1 MLGLSS
7 RATGSVEARPRADG
21 WISLG
26 QEAELRGEGPFAV
39 TADGLDLVIVK
50 TESGLRA
57 YQGRCPHQ
65 GALLGE
71 GEMDG
76 NALVCRNHRWRFDG
90 ASGARQGGPGCLVSC
105 PVEVRG
111 TDLWVDVSPLR
122 RAQTIGSVARRC
134 LEDLPGPKGLPLIGN
149 VLQMDITR
157 FHLVQEQWAAEYG
170 PLYLYRLGPNR
181 ILGVADPQLNEA
193 ILRARPESYRRASN
207 VEPVFREMGVDGVF
221 SAEGN
226 AWRAQRRLAMEALSH
241 RNLRG
246 FYPTLQ
252 AVTRRLRARWER
264 KADAGATLDL
274 ADELKRFTV
283 DVTTTLTFGYDVNT
297 LEQGDDVI
305 QRKLELVFPAF
316 ARRLFAILP
325 TWRWIR
331 RPSDRKLDRA
341 LAELRQ
347 WLGVRLAEARARL
360 ANDPSRAEH
369 PENFLE
375 SMIAARDA
383 EGRPFPDDVIFG
395 NAMTM
400 MLAGEDTTAYTL
412 AWAVHHL
419 CDAPNAAL
427 CLRAE
432 SDGLRTGE
440 AAPNDIETANRLAY
454 AGAVANEAMRLRP
467 VAPTILLEA
476 NHDVVIGDV
485 AVPKGTWIALHTRP
499 PALNAHHFGDPLEFR
514 PERWLDATATGGA
527 HDPSANIPFGSGPR
541 ICPGRTLALLEMKLV
556 LAMLFGDFDVERVG
570 DATAVKEIF
579 AFTMAPVGM
588 RVRLRRRVA
597 GRGSDGGSPPL

>member
-1 MLGLSS
+1 MVLAESWTRL
-7 RATGSVEARPRADG
+7 AHLADLQG
-21 WISLG
+21 D
-26 QEAELRGEGPFAV
+26 GPFALS
-39 TADGLDLVIVK
+39 ASGLDLVVVK
-50 TESGLRA
+50 TAAGFRA
-57 YQGRCPHQ
+57 YQGHCPHQ

-76 NALVCRNHRWRFDG
+76 DTLVCRNHRWRFDT
-90 ASGARQGGPGCLVSC
+90 ATGARRDGPECLVSC
-105 PVEVRG
+105 PVEMRG
-111 TDLWVDVSPLR
+111 TELWAEVSALR
-122 RAQTIGSVARRC
+122 HVEASRAIARRR
-134 LEDLPGPKGLPLIGN
+134 LEDLPGPKGLPIIGN
-149 VLQMDITR
+149 MLEMDVRR
-157 FHLVQEQWAAEYG
+157 FHLVQERWAAEFG
-170 PLYLYRLGPNR
+170 PLYRYRLGPNR
-181 ILGVADPQLNEA
+181 ILGVADPELNEA
-193 ILRARPESYRRASN
+193 ILRARPETYRRASN

-221 SAEGN
+221 SAEGA
-226 AWRAQRRLAMEALSH
+226 AWRPQRRLAMEALSH
-241 RNLRG
+241 RNLKG
-246 FYPTLQ
+246 FYPALQ
-252 AVTRRLRARWER
+252 TVTRRLRTRWQR

-325 TWRWIR
+325 TWRWLR
-331 RPSDRKLDRA
+331 MPSDRKLDRA
-341 LAELRQ
+341 LAELRA

-360 ANDPSRAEH
+360 ERDPARAEH
-369 PENFLE
+369 PANFLE

-383 EGRPFPDDVIFG
+383 DGRPFLDDVIFG

-400 MLAGEDTTAYTL
+400 LLAGEDTTAYSL

-419 CDAPNAAL
+419 CDAPDAAAR
-427 CLRAE
+427 LRAE
-432 SDGLRTGE
+432 ADALRMDD
-440 AAPNDIETANRLAY
+440 AAPGDIETANRLAY

-476 NHDVVIGDV
+476 NRDVVIGDV

-499 PALNAHHFGDPLEFR
+499 PALDAHNFGDPLAFR
-514 PERWLDATATGGA
+514 PDRWLDAAATGGA
-527 HDPSANIPFGSGPR
+527 HEVAANIPFGSGPR

-556 LAMLFGDFDVERVG
+556 LAMLFGDFDVERAG
-570 DATAVKEIF
+570 DAADVTEIF

-588 RVRLRRRVA
+588 RVRLRRRA
-597 GRGSDGGSPPL
+597 

>member
-1 MLGLSS
+1 VLRSPL
-7 RATGSVEARPRADG
+7 AVAHE
-21 WISLG
+21 SLG
-26 QEAELRGEGPFAV
+26 TAVGGAVWTHLGQVTDLRGDGPFVLSAGGV
-39 TADGLDLVIVK
+39 DLVVVR
-50 TESGLRA
+50 TEAGIRA
-57 YQGRCPHQ
+57 YQGHCPHQ

-76 NALVCRNHRWRFDG
+76 DTLVCRNHRWRFNSATG
-90 ASGARQGGPGCLVSC
+90 QREGGPGCLVAC
-105 PVEVRG
+105 PVETRG
-111 TDLWVDVSPLR
+111 TELWADISPLR
-122 RAQTIGSVARRC
+122 RVDASNEIARRT

-149 VLQMDITR
+149 VLQMDIRR
-157 FHLVQEQWAAEYG
+157 FHLVQEQWAREYG

-181 ILGVADPQLNEA
+181 ILGVAEPALNEA
-193 ILRARPESYRRASN
+193 VLRARPETYRRASN

-226 AWRAQRRLAMEALSH
+226 AWRPQRRLAMEALSH

-246 FYPTLQ
+246 FYPALQ
-252 AVTRRLRARWER
+252 TAARRLRKRWEM
-264 KADAGATLDL
+264 KARAAATIDL
-274 ADELKRFTV
+274 PDELKRFTV

-331 RPSDRKLDRA
+331 LPQDRKLDRA

-347 WLGVRLAEARARL
+347 WLGVRLDEARARL
-360 ANDPSRAEH
+360 ACDPARADH

-383 EGRPFPDDVIFG
+383 DGRPFPDDVIFG

-400 MLAGEDTTAYTL
+400 LLAGEDTTAYTL

-419 CDAPNAAL
+419 CEAPNAVARL
-427 CLRAE
+427 RSEADALRAG
-432 SDGLRTGE
+432 DAT
-440 AAPNDIETANRLAY
+440 PPDIEAANRLVY
-454 AGAVANEAMRLRP
+454 AGAVANETMRLRP

-476 NHDVVIGDV
+476 NTDVVIGDV

-499 PALNAHHFGDPLEFR
+499 PALDERNFGDPLAFR
-514 PERWLDATATGGA
+514 PERWLDAAATGGA
-527 HDPSANIPFGSGPR
+527 HEPAANIPFGSGPR

-570 DATAVKEIF
+570 DAADVKEIF

-588 RVRLRRRVA
+588 KVRLRRRA
-597 GRGSDGGSPPL
+597 

>member
-1 MLGLSS
+1 MGAS
-7 RATGSVEARPRADG
+7 
-21 WISLG
+21 WNCLG
-26 QEAELRGEGPFAV
+26 QVADLNGDGPFAV
-39 TADGLDLVIVK
+39 SAGGRDLVVVK
-50 TESGLRA
+50 TPTGFKA

-76 NALVCRNHRWRFDG
+76 DALVCRNHRWRFD
-90 ASGARQGGPGCLVSC
+90 AATGARKDGPGCLVSC
-105 PVEVRG
+105 PIETRG
-111 TDLWVDVSPLR
+111 TELWVDVGPLTR
-122 RAQTIGSVARRC
+122 REVVGTTPRRR
-134 LEDLPGPKGLPLIGN
+134 LEDLPGPKGFPLLGN
-149 VLQMDITR
+149 FLQMDIKR

-181 ILGVADPQLNEA
+181 ILGVADPELNES
-193 ILRARPESYRRASN
+193 ILRERPETYRRASN

-221 SAEGN
+221 SAEGP
-226 AWRAQRRLAMEALSH
+226 AWRSQRRLAMEALSH

-246 FYPTLQ
+246 FYPALKTV
-252 AVTRRLRARWER
+252 ARRLRTRWEK
-264 KADAGATLDL
+264 KADARTTLDL
-274 ADELKRFTV
+274 ADELKRFTI

-331 RPSDRKLDRA
+331 MRYDRKLDRA

-347 WLGVRLAEARARL
+347 WLGVRLDEARARL
-360 ANDPSRAEH
+360 GSDPTRAER
-369 PENFLE
+369 PENFIE

-383 EGRPFPDDVIFG
+383 DGRPFPDDIIFG

-400 MLAGEDTTAYTL
+400 LLAGEDTTAYTL

-419 CDAPNAAL
+419 CDAPDAATR
-427 CLRAE
+427 LRAE
-432 SDGLRTGE
+432 WDALRATD
-440 AAPNDIETANRLAY
+440 AAPNDIETANHLAY

-467 VAPTILLEA
+467 VAPTFLLEA
-476 NHDVVIGDV
+476 NHDVVIADV
-485 AVPKGTWIALHTRP
+485 AVPKGSWIALHTRP
-499 PALNAHHFGDPLEFR
+499 PALDAQHFGDPLAFR
-514 PERWLDATATGGA
+514 PERWLDPSATGGV

-541 ICPGRTLALLEMKLV
+541 ICPGRTLAVLEMKVV
-556 LAMLFGDFDVERVG
+556 LAMLFGHCDVERVG
-570 DATAVKEIF
+570 DAADVKELF

-588 RVRLRRRVA
+588 KVRLHRRTRSLA
-597 GRGSDGGSPPL
+597 SSFAASPY

>member
-7 RATGSVEARPRADG
+7 RATASADG
-21 WISLG
+21 EVRGTGWVCLG
-26 QEAELRGEGPFAV
+26 REAELRGNGPFAV
-39 TADGLDLVIVK
+39 SADGLDLVIVR

-76 NALVCRNHRWRFDG
+76 TALVCRNHRWRFDA
-90 ASGARQGGPGCLVSC
+90 ASGAREGGPGCLVSC
-105 PVEVRG
+105 SIETRG
-111 TDLWVDVSPLR
+111 ADLWVDVAPLR
-122 RAQTIGSVARRC
+122 RPQGAVSIARRR

-149 VLQMDITR
+149 MLQMDVQR

-181 ILGVADPQLNEA
+181 ILGVADAALNEA

-221 SAEGN
+221 SAEGS
-226 AWRAQRRLAMEALSH
+226 AWRPQRRLAMEALSH

-252 AVTRRLRARWER
+252 AVTRRLRSRWER

-297 LEQGDDVI
+297 LEQGEDVI

-331 RPSDRKLDRA
+331 MPVDRRLDRA

-347 WLGVRLAEARARL
+347 WLGARLEEARTRLAS
-360 ANDPSRAEH
+360 DPSRAGR

-383 EGRPFPDDVIFG
+383 DGRPFTDDVIFG

-419 CDAPNAAL
+419 CDTPDAAAR
-427 CLRAE
+427 LRAE
-432 SDGLRTGE
+432 SDALRTAD
-440 AAPNDIETANRLAY
+440 AAPDDIETANRLVY

-467 VAPTILLEA
+467 VAPTLLVEA

-499 PALNAHHFGDPLEFR
+499 PALDARHFGDPLAFR

-527 HDPSANIPFGSGPR
+527 HEPSVNIPFGSGPR

-570 DATAVKEIF
+570 DAAEVKESF
-579 AFTMAPVGM
+579 AFTMAPIGM
-588 RVRLRRRVA
+588 RVRLRRRA
-597 GRGSDGGSPPL
+597 STP

>member
-1 MLGLSS
+1 MS
-7 RATGSVEARPRADG
+7 GSWNCLVTIAD
-21 WISLG
+21 
-26 QEAELRGEGPFAV
+26 LRGDGPFAV
-39 TADGLDLVIVK
+39 SVGGLDLVVVK
-50 TESGLRA
+50 TPTGFKA
-57 YQGRCPHQ
+57 YSGRCPHQ

-71 GEMDG
+71 GEMVGD
-76 NALVCRNHRWRFDG
+76 ALVCRNHRWRFD
-90 ASGARQGGPGCLVSC
+90 AETGARMDGPGCLVSC
-105 PVEVRG
+105 PTETRNAE
-111 TDLWVDVSPLR
+111 LWVDLSPLMR
-122 RAQTIGSVARRC
+122 REAAGTTARRR
-134 LEDLPGPKGLPLIGN
+134 LVDLPGPKGWPLVGN
-149 VLQMDITR
+149 APQMDVKR
-157 FHLVQEQWAAEYG
+157 FHLVQEEWAATYG
-170 PLYLYRLGPNR
+170 PLYVYRLGRNR
-181 ILGVADPQLNEA
+181 ILGIADPRLNET
-193 ILRARPESYRRASN
+193 ILRARPETYRRASN

-221 SAEGN
+221 SAEGP
-226 AWRAQRRLAMEALSH
+226 AWRSQRRLAMGALSH

-246 FYPTLQ
+246 FYPALQ
-252 AVTRRLRARWER
+252 TVTRRLRTRWEK

-331 RPSDRKLDRA
+331 TPYDRRLDRA
-341 LAELRQ
+341 LTELRR
-347 WLGVRLAEARARL
+347 WLGVRLDEARGRL
-360 ANDPSRAEH
+360 ASDPTRAER

-383 EGRPFPDDVIFG
+383 DGRPFPDDIIFG

-400 MLAGEDTTAYTL
+400 LLAGEDTTAYTL

-419 CDAPNAAL
+419 CDAPDAATRL
-427 CLRAE
+427 RTEADALRAT
-432 SDGLRTGE
+432 D
-440 AAPNDIETANRLAY
+440 AAPNDIETADCLAY
-454 AGAVANEAMRLRP
+454 AGAVAYEAMRLRP
-467 VAPTILLEA
+467 VAPTLLLEA
-476 NHDVVIGDV
+476 NHDVVIADV

-499 PALNAHHFGDPLEFR
+499 PALDAQNFGDPLAFR
-514 PERWLDATATGGA
+514 PERWLDANATGGA

-541 ICPGRTLALLEMKLV
+541 ICPGRTLALLEMKVV

-570 DATAVKEIF
+570 DAAEVKELF

-588 RVRLRRRVA
+588 RVRLHSRTR
-597 GRGSDGGSPPL
+597 SPPTRE

>member
-1 MLGLSS
+1 MLGLSF
-7 RATGSVEARPRADG
+7 RATESTDREARGG
-21 WISLG
+21 WVRLG
-26 QEAELRGEGPFAV
+26 QVAAFRGDGPFAV
-39 TADGLDLVIVK
+39 STDGLDLVIVK
-50 TESGLRA
+50 AESGLRA

-76 NALVCRNHRWRFDG
+76 GALVCRNHRWRFDA

-105 PVEVRG
+105 PIETRG
-111 TDLWVDVSPLR
+111 ADLWVDVSAVR
-122 RAQTIGSVARRC
+122 RTQGAASIARRR
-134 LEDLPGPKGLPLIGN
+134 LEDLPGPKGLPVIGN
-149 VLQMDITR
+149 LLQMDVQR

-181 ILGVADPQLNEA
+181 ILGVADAALNEA

-252 AVTRRLRARWER
+252 AVTRRLRSRWER

-297 LEQGDDVI
+297 LEQGEDVI

-331 RPSDRKLDRA
+331 MPVDRRLDRA

-347 WLGVRLAEARARL
+347 WLGARLEEARTRLAS
-360 ANDPSRAEH
+360 DPSRAGR

-375 SMIAARDA
+375 SMIAARDGD
-383 EGRPFPDDVIFG
+383 GRPFTDDVIFG

-419 CDAPNAAL
+419 CETPDAVAG
-427 CLRAE
+427 LRAE
-432 SDGLRTGE
+432 SDAMRAGG
-440 AAPNDIETANRLAY
+440 AAPDDIETANRLAY
-454 AGAVANEAMRLRP
+454 AGAVASEAMRLRP
-467 VAPTILLEA
+467 VAPTLLFEA

-499 PALNAHHFGDPLEFR
+499 PALDARHFGDPLAFR
-514 PERWLDATATGGA
+514 PERWLEATPAGVA
-527 HDPSANIPFGSGPR
+527 HEPSMNIPFGSGPR

-556 LAMLFGDFDVERVG
+556 LTMMFGDFDVERVG
-570 DATAVKEIF
+570 SGVDVKEIF
-579 AFTMAPVGM
+579 AFTMAPVGV
-588 RVRLRRRVA
+588 RVRLRRRGNA
-597 GRGSDGGSPPL
+597 T